1 MSGRDTASS
10 GEVFPIG
17 GAGTGRTAL
26 GLFLG
31 AGGFFGNLRLG
42 LAPPKEA
49 EEKIPVEVEGLG
61 SGSPVAEE
69 A

>member
-10 GEVFPIG
+10 GEAFPIG

-26 GLFLG
+26 ALFLG
-31 AGGFFGNLRLG
+31 AGGFLGTCSYLRLG

-49 EEKIPVEVEGLG
+49 EEKIPEEVEGLG
-61 SGSPVAEE
+61 S
-69 A
+69 